1 MTLLKDISEL
11 VKADIISKETAEKIQ
26 DFYQAKEEKSNNRLF
41 AIFGVFGAILIGLGL
56 ILIIAHNWDQLDRA
70 IKTIFAFIPLII
82 GQVLVGYTIFKRY
95 TSLTWRESSSAFLFF
110 AVGAC
115 ISLISQIYN
124 IPGNLG
130 SFILIWMLLILP
142 LVYIM
147 KSSIISLL
155 YIIGITFYACE
166 LGYWSRPNSE
176 PYLYWLLLIAIIP
189 HYYSLYKDYFSS
201 NYLSFHNWI
210 IPLSVLIVLGTI
222 SQEIGEF
229 MVIAYI
235 SLLGLFYLIGKL
247 LILKNQKLINNGYLI
262 IGSLGTIILLL
273 IISFD
278 DFWKELRSKDFK
290 FDNIVLSPEIITS
303 VLISILAG
311 ILLYKKIKKSSI
323 KSIEPIEVIFILF
336 IIVFF
341 IGLTSS
347 VSVILINLIVFIL
360 GILTI
365 LQGTKMNHL
374 GILNY
379 GLLTITA
386 LLIARFFDTDIS
398 FILRG
403 VLFIIVGIGFFVTN
417 YWMLKKRKSYEK

>member
-1 MTLLKDISEL
+1 MALLKDISEL
-11 VKADIISKETAEKIQ
+11 VKAEIISEETAKKIQ
-26 DFYQAKEEKSNNRLF
+26 DFYQTKEEQSNNRLF

-82 GQVLVGYTIFKRY
+82 GQILVAFTILKNFK
-95 TSLTWRESSSAFLFF
+95 SLTWRESSSAFLFF
-110 AVGAC
+110 AIGAC

-124 IPGNLG
+124 IPGNL
-130 SFILIWMLLILP
+130 SSYILTWMLLALP

-166 LGYWSRPNSE
+166 LGYWSRPTTE
-176 PYLYWLLLIAIIP
+176 PYLYWLLLLAIIP
-189 HYYSLYKDYFSS
+189 HYYSLYKNHFGS
-201 NYLSFHNWI
+201 NFLSFHNWI

-222 SQEIGEF
+222 SQDVGNI

-247 LILKNQKLINNGYLI
+247 PILKSQKLINNGYFI

-273 IISFD
+273 ILSFD
-278 DFWKELRSKDFK
+278 DFWKELRLKDLEIGDIF
-290 FDNIVLSPEIITS
+290 LSPEFITS
-303 VLISILAG
+303 MLISLLAG
-311 ILLYKKIKKSSI
+311 VLLYQKIKN
-323 KSIEPIEVIFILF
+323 KSIRYVEPIEVIFLLF
-336 IIVFF
+336 ILVFF
-341 IGLTSS
+341 IGIKSS
-347 VSVILINLIVFIL
+347 VAVILINLIIFIL

-365 LQGTKMNHL
+365 VKGAKMNHL

-386 LLIARFFDTDIS
+386 LLISRFFDTDIS

-403 VLFIIVGIGFFVTN
+403 VLFILVGIGFFVTN